1 VKHKLR
7 RILLIAALGAGS
19 LIGMPMDP
27 GEIEEL
33 LDVMNQPTLEV
44 VVEEEDDEDRYNGP
58 CQ

>member
-1 VKHKLR
+1 
-7 RILLIAALGAGS
+7 
-19 LIGMPMDP
+19 MDP

-33 LDVMNQPTLEV
+33 LHVMNQPTLEV

>member
-1 VKHKLR
+1 VIHKLR
-7 RILLIAALGAGS
+7 RILLIVALGAGS

-33 LDVMNQPTLEV
+33 LHVMNQPTLEV